1 MCGGQAPS
9 TPKSKRTMPKK
20 TSIHIS
26 PVKAGCEQHNRREK
40 ELDYVR
46 HELSHLNET
55 WQEDTIENRM
65 RLIRENYTRST
76 GQRMQK
82 KATPI
87 REGVAVIGENTTM
100 EQLQEFARKA
110 EQRFGIKTIQVH
122 IHRDEGHTAG
132 AGKDWKPNLHAHL
145 LFDWTDT
152 QGKSIKLNRQDTAE
166 VQTILADCLGMERG
180 KSSDKKHL
188 TALQYKTAAEE
199 GKAKALRD
207 EIGHLSVKKTF
218 IDIVEGLFHPN
229 EKKRLKNEILGLKK
243 EKAELMD
250 RMETLRLDNARLS
263 SEVVEL
269 NTRISRLSDKFES
282 SRREFAME
290 GERRAVKLINNLLQK
305 HGLPQVDYRAYGSG
319 YENAVYLKVQ
329 NGRTRGLE
337 P

>member
-46 HELSHLNET
+46 HELSHLNQS
-55 WQEDTIENRM
+55 WQVDTIENRM
-65 RLIRENYTRST
+65 RLIRENYTRFT

-82 KATPI
+82 KASPI

-122 IHRDEGHTAG
+122 IHRDEGHGNANE
-132 AGKDWKPNLHAHL
+132 WKPNLHAHL
-145 LFDWTDT
+145 VFDWTDS
-152 QGKSIKLNRQDTAE
+152 QGRTLKLKRQDMAE
-166 VQTILADCLGMERG
+166 MQTLLADCLAMQRG
-180 KSSDKKHL
+180 RSSDKKHL
-188 TALQYKTAAEE
+188 SALQFKVASEEARAIALKGEISHLRAQKT
-199 GKAKALRD
+199 
-207 EIGHLSVKKTF
+207 IF
-218 IDIVEGLFHPN
+218 DIAEGLFHPN
-229 EKKRLKNEILGLKK
+229 EKKRLKNEILGLKN
-243 EKAELMD
+243 ENAELLHK
-250 RMETLRLDNARLS
+250 MEGLRLDNARLS

-269 NTRISRLSDKFES
+269 NTRISRLSDRLES

-305 HGLPQVDYRAYGSG
+305 HGLPQIDYRAYGDG
-319 YENAVYLKVQ
+319 YENAVYLKNP
-329 NGRTRGLE
+329 NGRTRGLDL
-337 P
+337 

>member
-1 MCGGQAPS
+1 MA
-9 TPKSKRTMPKK
+9 K
-20 TSIHIS
+20 TSIHIV
-26 PVKAGCEQHNRREK
+26 PVKPGSEAHNRREK

-46 HELSHLNET
+46 KEFSHLNES
-55 WQEDTIENRM
+55 WEVDSIENR
-65 RLIRENYTRST
+65 LTDIRARYTATT
-76 GQRMQK
+76 GQRMQG

-87 REGVAVIGENTTM
+87 REGVAVIGKDTTM
-100 EQLQEFARKA
+100 EQLRVFAERLEA
-110 EQRFGIKTIQVH
+110 RFGIKTFQIH

-229 EKKRLKNEILGLKK
+229 EKKRLKNEILGLKN
-243 EKAELMD
+243 ENAELLHK
-250 RMETLRLDNARLS
+250 MEELRLDNARLS

-269 NTRISRLSDKFES
+269 NTRISRLSDRLES

-305 HGLPQVDYRAYGSG
+305 HGLPQIDYRAYGDG
-319 YENAVYLKVQ
+319 YENAVYLKNP
-329 NGRTRGLE
+329 NGRTRGLDL
-337 P
+337 

>member
-1 MCGGQAPS
+1 MA
-9 TPKSKRTMPKK
+9 K
-20 TSIHIS
+20 TSIHIV
-26 PVKAGCEQHNRREK
+26 PVKPGSEAHNRREK

-46 HELSHLNET
+46 KEFSHLNES
-55 WQEDTIENRM
+55 WEVDSIENR
-65 RLIRENYTRST
+65 LTDIRARYTATT
-76 GQRMQK
+76 GQRMQG

-87 REGVAVIGENTTM
+87 REGVAVIGKDTTM
-100 EQLQEFARKA
+100 EQLRVFAERLEA
-110 EQRFGIKTIQVH
+110 RFGIKTFQIH

-229 EKKRLKNEILGLKK
+229 EKKRLKNEILGLKN
-243 EKAELMD
+243 ENAELLHK
-250 RMETLRLDNARLS
+250 MEGLRLDNARLS

-269 NTRISRLSDKFES
+269 NTRISRLSDRLES

-305 HGLPQVDYRAYGSG
+305 HGLAQIDYRAYGDG
-319 YENAVYLKVQ
+319 YENAVYLKNP
-329 NGRTRGLE
+329 NGRTRGLDL
-337 P
+337 

>member
-1 MCGGQAPS
+1 MA
-9 TPKSKRTMPKK
+9 K
-20 TSIHIS
+20 TSIHIV
-26 PVKAGCEQHNRREK
+26 PVKPGSEAHNRREK

-46 HELSHLNET
+46 KEFSHLNES
-55 WQEDTIENRM
+55 WEVDSIENR
-65 RLIRENYTRST
+65 LTDIRARYTATT
-76 GQRMQK
+76 GQRMQG

-87 REGVAVIGENTTM
+87 REGVAVIGKDTTM
-100 EQLQEFARKA
+100 EQLRVFAERLEA
-110 EQRFGIKTIQVH
+110 RFGIKTFQIH
-122 IHRDEGHTAG
+122 IHRDEGHT

-229 EKKRLKNEILGLKK
+229 EKKRLKNEILGLKN
-243 EKAELMD
+243 ENAELLHK
-250 RMETLRLDNARLS
+250 MEGLRLDNARLS

-269 NTRISRLSDKFES
+269 NTRISRLSDRLES

-305 HGLPQVDYRAYGSG
+305 HGLPQIDYRAYGDG
-319 YENAVYLKVQ
+319 YENAVYLKNP
-329 NGRTRGLE
+329 NGRTRGLDL
-337 P
+337 

>member
-1 MCGGQAPS
+1 MWARGEPLDPLKKQIA
-9 TPKSKRTMPKK
+9 MAK
-20 TSIHIS
+20 TSIHIVPIKPGS
-26 PVKAGCEQHNRREK
+26 EAHNRREK
-40 ELDYVR
+40 QLDYVR
-46 HELSHLNET
+46 KEFSHLNES
-55 WQEDTIENRM
+55 WEVDSIENR
-65 RLIRENYTRST
+65 LTDIRARYTATT
-76 GQRMQK
+76 GQRMQG

-87 REGVAVIGENTTM
+87 REGVAVIGRGTTM
-100 EQLQEFARKA
+100 EQLRDFAKRIEA
-110 EQRFGIKTIQVH
+110 RFGIKTIQIH
-122 IHRDEGHTAG
+122 IHRDEGHAT
-132 AGKDWKPNLHAHL
+132 GKDWKPNLHAHL
-145 LFDWTDT
+145 VFDWTND
-152 QGKSIKLNRQDTAE
+152 QGKSIKLNRQDMAE

-188 TALQYKTAAEE
+188 SALQYKTAAEE
-199 GKAKALRD
+199 SKAKALRD
-207 EIGHLSVKKTF
+207 EIGHLTVKKTI
-218 IDIVEGLFHPN
+218 IDIAEGLFHPN

-263 SEVVEL
+263 SEVAEL

>member
-1 MCGGQAPS
+1 MA
-9 TPKSKRTMPKK
+9 K
-20 TSIHIS
+20 TSIHIV
-26 PVKAGCEQHNRREK
+26 PVKPGSEAHNRREK

-46 HELSHLNET
+46 KEFSHLNES
-55 WQEDTIENRM
+55 WEVDSIENR
-65 RLIRENYTRST
+65 LTDIRARYTATT
-76 GQRMQK
+76 GQRMQG

-87 REGVAVIGENTTM
+87 REGVAVIGKDTTM
-100 EQLQEFARKA
+100 EQLRVFAERLEA
-110 EQRFGIKTIQVH
+110 RFGIKTFQIH

-229 EKKRLKNEILGLKK
+229 EKKRLKNEILGLKN
-243 EKAELMD
+243 ENAELLHK
-250 RMETLRLDNARLS
+250 MEGLRLDNARLS

-269 NTRISRLSDKFES
+269 NTRISRLSDRLES

-305 HGLPQVDYRAYGSG
+305 HGLPQIDYRAYGDG
-319 YENAVYLKVQ
+319 YENAVYLKNP
-329 NGRTRGLE
+329 NGRTRGLDL
-337 P
+337 